1 MSANREKDF
10 FKKLAQSIHTQRHA
24 ALAQQ
29 QARHAAADELLALK
43 RRLVRLQRYEHLEP
57 DGECS
62 LKLKQKDTR
71 HSAAR
76 TLDARCAYH
85 CVQHLVSP
93 KGVLSVPV
101 QQ

>member
-10 FKKLAQSIHTQRHA
+10 FKKLTKSIHTQRHA

-29 QARHAAADELLALK
+29 QARHTAADELLALK
-43 RRLVRLQRYEHLEP
+43 RRLVRLQGYEHLEP
-57 DGECS
+57 HGECI
-62 LKLKQKDTR
+62 LKRSGTR

-76 TLDARCAYH
+76 TLDARCAYRY
-85 CVQHLVSP
+85 VQDLVSP

>member
-24 ALAQQ
+24 AVAQQ

-57 DGECS
+57 HGECILES
-62 LKLKQKDTR
+62 VGTR

-76 TLDARCAYH
+76 TLDARCAYRY
-85 CVQHLVSP
+85 VQDLVSP

>member
-57 DGECS
+57 HGECS

-76 TLDARCAYH
+76 TFDARCAYRY
-85 CVQHLVSP
+85 VQDLVSP